1 MSSYFLLSLYLLNQ
15 LQSII
20 GQANFSFQVA
30 SSLKFEEIHQFLEE
44 EFFPDEP
51 LNSYYGSN
59 QTAYYWTWYG
69 VEENLRKLSTVV
81 ALDQNGT
88 IVGVNLGY
96 DDVIGEDDDY
106 DKEDEEDNFWT
117 DIWCGDCSSMWDYQV
132 HVLWKVK
139 TLLGSLTP
147 TYYGDNPVWAVY
159 SKAAHMLGYDK
170 SVENLEN
177 QNCS

>member
-1 MSSYFLLSLYLLNQ
+1 MIVHITSYDTTMNMSSYFLLSLHLLNQ

-20 GQANFSFQVA
+20 GQANFTFQVA
-30 SSLKFEEIHQFLEE
+30 NSSKFEEIHQFLEE

-117 DIWCGDCSSMWDYQV
+117 DIWYGDCSSMWDYQV

-139 TLLGSLTP
+139 TLLGP
-147 TYYGDNPVWAVY
+147 
-159 SKAAHMLGYDK
+159 
-170 SVENLEN
+170 
-177 QNCS
+177 